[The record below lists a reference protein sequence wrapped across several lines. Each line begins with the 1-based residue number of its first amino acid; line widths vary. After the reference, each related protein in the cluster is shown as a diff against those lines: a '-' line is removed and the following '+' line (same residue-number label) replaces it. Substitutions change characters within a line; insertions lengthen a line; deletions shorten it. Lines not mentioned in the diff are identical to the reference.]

1 MARTRIKGSNIE
13 DHSIKNEDIA
23 LSGGLDASKIISGT
37 TLPALDASQ
46 LLNTLNSISDNS
58 IPFQKLSDNSIPL
71 SKLSTTN
78 AGTTGQVLIRDGNGE
93 IELVDAHTVIADDSI
108 PLTKLFTANSGTA
121 GQLLKKNASG
131 ELEFV
136 DEAEQ
141 VNVSSTTVGGTDIS
155 GTINNLQIN
164 DDVINIAKLDVSDGL
179 NGQAL
184 MTDGSGNLSFGN
196 VATNSDPT
204 LGGALSGTASNA
216 QLNNDSVGSWAIQ
229 NGSISNSKI
238 TDLDAAKL
246 TGTIPHNVQSGGEL
260 GYANYSLWQDN
271 IKHQLNLNHSADDI
285 GKIVV
290 KVYEEYN
297 DPANEN
303 IVSNQWD
310 VDTGTTGFE
319 GLDYENSYND
329 SSGVPQA
336 LSVTPAA
343 TTGTEIMFTFSGT
356 QGQINLVNTNYR
368 NLVNYTISNT
378 NGNGKGVIKSWD
390 SGDSVS
396 VDITEDWDNT
406 SATSF
411 RLDAGLKQNDN
422 FVLSSRI
429 TDQLVGHPSLQAQL
443 NPNSFNNNSNETQL
457 VNIDDTRALMVY
469 HGEKGG
475 TPTYGVAIVELEMGG
490 GGSSYESW
498 MHIVGGEA
506 GQTTNDMPYVENFFS
521 HANLS
526 ANHTFAE
533 IHVTKINDTQL
544 ACVANVSGGKVYTC
558 IVTVPATASVTQSI
572 QVQDAFEC
580 PYYSQA
586 RYPTVSMLGPNN
598 IMVIANENNSNC
610 GGYIPMYQMGYIGTT
625 GIITWGNYG
634 YIGAGPNQSD
644 YSMPNGM
651 GYPQHP
657 IHHLFG
663 AEDPN
668 QAYLKSLYIYYME
681 GEGNAQ
687 PRAVVNNIT
696 RQGGDE
702 ATDICG
708 YAEYVTPYGAGAS
721 WLNAFRNSDGLSTTA
736 SGGDNRV
743 AGKYKHCL
751 VPHLRTDPSN
761 NNIAAGSRATYFW
774 IDSQKGLESCVV
786 SINAPNG
793 GNLNSSSNRPV
804 FFGRFTTVNNSQTGE
819 ARTNIQWGGP
829 ATNVVD
835 VSEGVPSSVTA
846 TQISSGGISG
856 SDEISGLYMYR
867 PGNMAFYRTGKFT
880 SSTVYDTEVDQY
892 TDVAFE
898 SASLTKTTTGA
909 VDRLISTTCGLKHF
923 QASVPQ
929 TVLDDTYVI
938 QAHNHG
944 DNNMYGR
951 VIKMADIQYV
961 TNEWVTILS
970 RSGIEIS
977 TDNWKQINSITATE
991 NLSVHGQTSYMF
1003 STNLAFGNGHPHSQ
1017 TDTGTFFI
1025 FNGGGGIRN
1034 VISNQSS
1041 ITGGAQGEWYYNS
1054 SSSTNET
1061 WERASY
1067 TISDGPWWGNSNY
1080 ENPQFAARLALTHQP
1095 ANHMSANTMNNFA
1108 NSVWQTIQLKANF
1121 PYRLYTLMAMKTTNP
1136 ANSPT
1141 IDKLVINYDLDG
1153 AVHRDKT
1160 QEYTIDIVDLN
1171 TIEVTSPSS
1180 GGPRN
1185 ARIYVTS

>member
-141 VNVSSTTVGGTDIS
+141 VNVSSTSVGGTDIS

-204 LGGALSGTASNA
+204 LGGDLSGTASNA
-216 QLNNDSVGSWAIQ
+216 QLNTHSVGPSELQ
-229 NGSISNSKI
+229 EGSVGNSKI

-260 GYANYSLWQDN
+260 GYANYSSWQDN

-285 GKIVV
+285 GKISI

-303 IVSNQWD
+303 IVNTHWD
-310 VDTGTTGFE
+310 VDVNTTSFE

-343 TTGTEIMFTFSGT
+343 TTGTGIMFTFSGT
-356 QGQINLVNTNYR
+356 QAQINLNNSSYR

-378 NGNGKGVIKSWD
+378 NGNGKGVITSMD
-390 SGDSVS
+390 SGDSVF

-411 RLDAGLKQNDN
+411 HLEAGLKQNDN

-429 TDQLVGHPSLQAQL
+429 TDQLVGHAGLQAQL
-443 NPNSFNNNSNETQL
+443 NPNSFNNNSDETQL

-490 GGSSYESW
+490 GGSGYESW

-506 GQTTNDMPYVENFFS
+506 GETTDNMPYVENFFS
-521 HANLS
+521 HSNLS

-533 IHVTKINDTQL
+533 INVTKINDTQL
-544 ACVANVSGGKVYTC
+544 ACVANVSGGKTYVC
-558 IVTVPATASVTQSI
+558 IVTVPATASGTQSI

-580 PYYSQA
+580 PHFSQT

-598 IMVIANENNSNC
+598 LMVISNDYNSNC
-610 GGYIPMYQMGYIGTT
+610 GGYIPMFQMGYIGTT

-634 YIGAGPNQSD
+634 HIGPGPNQSNFD
-644 YSMPNGM
+644 ISQGGM
-651 GYPQHP
+651 GYPTFP
-657 IHHLFG
+657 IHQLFG
-663 AEDPN
+663 TNDPN
-668 QAYLKSLYIYYME
+668 QTTIQSVYIYYME
-681 GEGNAQ
+681 GTNQ
-687 PRAVVNNIT
+687 PRAAINQIT
-696 RQGGDE
+696 KQGGDE

-708 YAEYVTPYGAGAS
+708 YSYYVTPYVSGLQS
-721 WLNAFRNSDGLSTTA
+721 MNAFQDSAGVAAPVTCT
-736 SGGDNRV
+736 RV

-751 VPHLRTDPSN
+751 VPHLRIDPTN
-761 NNIAAGSRATYFW
+761 NNISPCNRATYFW
-774 IDSQKGLESCVV
+774 IDSVRGLESCVV
-786 SINAPNG
+786 SIGPTNG
-793 GNLNSSSNRPV
+793 GSLSSPGNRPV
-804 FFGRFTTVNNSQTGE
+804 FFGTFTSSWDAPSPPG
-819 ARTNIQWGGP
+819 RTASQWGGP

-856 SDEISGLYMYR
+856 GDEISGLYMYR
-867 PGNMAFYRTGKFT
+867 PGNFTYYRTGKFT
-880 SSTVYDTEVDQY
+880 SSTVYDTEVNQY
-892 TDVAFE
+892 TDVTFE

-923 QASVPQ
+923 EASVPQ

-938 QAHNHG
+938 QAHKHG

-951 VIKMADIQYV
+951 VIKLADIQYV

-970 RSGIEIS
+970 RSGIEVS

-1017 TDTGTFFI
+1017 SDTGTFFI
-1025 FNGGGGIRN
+1025 FNSGGGIRN
-1034 VISNQSS
+1034 VISSES
-1041 ITGGAQGEWYYNS
+1041 AVTGGGQGEWYYNS

-1061 WERASY
+1061 WTRASY

-1080 ENPQFAARLALTHQP
+1080 ENPQF
-1095 ANHMSANTMNNFA
+1095 
-1108 NSVWQTIQLKANF
+1108 
-1121 PYRLYTLMAMKTTNP
+1121 
-1136 ANSPT
+1136 
-1141 IDKLVINYDLDG
+1141 
-1153 AVHRDKT
+1153 
-1160 QEYTIDIVDLN
+1160 
-1171 TIEVTSPSS
+1171 
-1180 GGPRN
+1180 
-1185 ARIYVTS
+1185 